1 MAQKVAALRRQASDV
16 TPNVDIVVVD
26 VGVRRLAFGGGEGGG
41 GGRGAKVKKTLEKI
55 KDELQAKKVGILFVV
70 LQRCITRSVCRSA
83 IKYCFNINAPSQKH
97 ATESVMYMALFLH
110 TGMHE

>member
-70 LQRCITRSVCRSA
+70 L
-83 IKYCFNINAPSQKH
+83 
-97 ATESVMYMALFLH
+97 
-110 TGMHE
+110 